1 MLTRKQCELALDSA
15 PNPSPAGCLGR
26 LRSTLPWALL
36 LRAPGSRPGT
46 KGCGEGREA
55 GLGLGL
61 GERLE
66 LQLGG
71 LLFVMLCVGS
81 I

>member
-15 PNPSPAGCLGR
+15 PGLHLGASSAAQHAAMGPLAEGR
-26 LRSTLPWALL
+26 E
-36 LRAPGSRPGT
+36 PGM

-55 GLGLGL
+55 GLGLRL

>member
-1 MLTRKQCELALDSA
+1 MSW
-15 PNPSPAGCLGR
+15 R
-26 LRSTLPWALL
+26 LIQHLILHL
-36 LRAPGSRPGT
+36 LRCWVPGSAAQHAAMGPLAEGREPGM

-55 GLGLGL
+55 GLGLRL

>member
-1 MLTRKQCELALDSA
+1 M
-15 PNPSPAGCLGR
+15 
-26 LRSTLPWALL
+26 
-36 LRAPGSRPGT
+36 PGSAAQHAAMGPLAEGGEPGT

-71 LLFVMLCVGS
+71 PLLFVMLCVGS

>member
-1 MLTRKQCELALDSA
+1 MSWRLIQHLGASSAAQHAAMGPLAE
-15 PNPSPAGCLGR
+15 GR
-26 LRSTLPWALL
+26 E
-36 LRAPGSRPGT
+36 PGM
-46 KGCGEGREA
+46 KGCGEGRAA
-55 GLGLGL
+55 GLGLRL